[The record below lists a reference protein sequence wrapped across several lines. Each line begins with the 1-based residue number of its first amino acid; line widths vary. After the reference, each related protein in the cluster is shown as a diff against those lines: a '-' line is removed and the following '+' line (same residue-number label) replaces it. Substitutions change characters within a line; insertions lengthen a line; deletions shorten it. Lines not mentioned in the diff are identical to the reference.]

1 MPFWIELIAGLL
13 SFIIAAV
20 CGKLLIPFLHKLKF
34 GQPIKVEF
42 GPKWHQNKQ
51 GTPTMGGIMF
61 IISTVVAVSVG
72 YVIYR
77 MTTFTV
83 LGEESVAASNAAM
96 RLLCSVVFC
105 ILFGVMGFID
115 DFTKV
120 SRNNNDGLSPIQK
133 IIIQVVISIAWLLA
147 MRYFGDT
154 DTRINLGFV
163 SFDIGWFYYP
173 LMVLVIIYL
182 TNAVNLTDGIDG
194 LCGTVTMVNMLLYT
208 TIFVILA
215 NAEMTLLTISVAGG
229 CLGFLV
235 WNFHPAK
242 CFMGDTGSMFL
253 GAAVTAAGLV
263 SHQHLVLIL
272 ISLVYI
278 IEALSVVIQVSYF
291 KYTKKKYGEGRRI
304 FKMTPIHHHFE
315 MSGFSEYKIVIIF
328 SLFSLI
334 VGIGGVL
341 LTLFQCMP

>member
-13 SFIIAAV
+13 SFAVAAL
-20 CGKLLIPFLHKLKF
+20 GGRALIPFLHKLKF

-42 GPKWHQNKQ
+42 GPKWHENKQ

-61 IISTVVAVSVG
+61 IISTVVSVAVG

-77 MTTFTV
+77 MTSDPT
-83 LGEESVAASNAAM
+83 LGFESTAASNSAL
-96 RLLCSVVFC
+96 RLLCCIIFC

-120 SRNNNDGLSPIQK
+120 VRKNNDGLSPMQK
-133 IIIQVVISIAWLLA
+133 IVIQIFIAAAWLFA
-147 MRYFGDT
+147 MRYLGDT
-154 DTRINLGFV
+154 YTKINLGFV

-173 LMVLVIIYL
+173 LMVVVILYL

-194 LCGTVTMVNMLLYT
+194 LCGTVTMVNMLLF
-208 TIFVILA
+208 TIIFSLA
-215 NAEMTLLTISVAGG
+215 ANSEMTLFSMSVAGG

-253 GAAVTAAGLV
+253 GAAVTAAGIV
-263 SHQHLVLIL
+263 SHNHLVLVL
-272 ISLVYI
+272 LALVYI
-278 IEALSVVIQVSYF
+278 IEALSVVIQVTYF

-315 MSGFSEYKIVIIF
+315 MSGFSEYKIVITF
-328 SLFSLI
+328 SLFSLLT
-334 VGIGGVL
+334 GVAGVILWYL
-341 LTLFQCMP
+341 L